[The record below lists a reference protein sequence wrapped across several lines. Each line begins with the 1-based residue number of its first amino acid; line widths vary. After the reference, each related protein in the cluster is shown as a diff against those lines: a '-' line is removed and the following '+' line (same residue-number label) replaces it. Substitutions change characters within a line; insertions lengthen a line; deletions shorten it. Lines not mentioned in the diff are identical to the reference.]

1 MDKIYQ
7 KSSPA
12 NKSLGFTLIELLVVV
27 LIIGILAAVALPQY
41 EKAVMKSRVARILP
55 WFKELKRGRDLY
67 LLDGGRS
74 LCMDLGA
81 FADAAGIGYES
92 AVFTGDNTYCNYT
105 LKISSDLSFRS
116 VNGGVYSTTFNTF
129 TEPGT
134 TNRGFFLYM
143 VLNPSSAKLLNAQPG
158 AVFCMPTGD
167 WAKKM
172 CRAITNTQEETCTY
186 GSARVACYRF
196 PNY

>member
-27 LIIGILAAVALPQY
+27 LIIGILAAVAMPQY
-41 EKAVMKSRVARILP
+41 EKAVMKSRVAKILP

-67 LLDGGRS
+67 ILDGGRNI
-74 LCMDLGA
+74 CMDLGA

-92 AVFTGDNTYCNYT
+92 AVFTGDNNACNYSLT
-105 LKISSDLSFRS
+105 ISPDLKFNS
-116 VNGGVYSTTFNTF
+116 VNGGVRYSTIFK
-129 TEPGT
+129 EPG
-134 TNRGFFLYM
+134 TNRGFFINMYLSPLVEKNSGIPVGSIY
-143 VLNPSSAKLLNAQPG
+143 
-158 AVFCMPTGD
+158 CMPTGD

-172 CRAITNTQEETCTY
+172 CRAVTNAQEETCLY
-186 GSARVACYRF
+186 GSSRAACYRF

>member
-41 EKAVMKSRVARILP
+41 EKAVMKSRVSSILP

-74 LCMDLGA
+74 ICMDLEA
-81 FADAAGIGYES
+81 FADAAGVEYES
-92 AVFTGDNTYCNYT
+92 AVFTGDNNACNYT
-105 LKISSDLSFRS
+105 LKISSDLSFNS
-116 VNGGVYSTTFNTF
+116 VGGGVRSSIFK
-129 TEPGT
+129 EPGT
-134 TNRGFFLYM
+134 SNRGFFINMYLSPLVEKNSGIPVGSIY
-143 VLNPSSAKLLNAQPG
+143 
-158 AVFCMPTGD
+158 CMPTGD

-172 CRAITNTQEETCTY
+172 CRAVTNAQEETCTY

>member
-12 NKSLGFTLIELLVVV
+12 NKSPGFTLIELLVVV

-41 EKAVMKSRVARILP
+41 EKAVMKSRVAKILP

-67 LLDGGRS
+67 ILDGGRNIC
-74 LCMDLGA
+74 LDLGA

-92 AVFTGDNTYCNYT
+92 ATFTGDNTYCNYT
-105 LKISSDLSFRS
+105 LKISSDWVFRS
-116 VNGGVYSTTFNTF
+116 VNGGVYSTTF
-129 TEPGT
+129 TEPG

-143 VLNPSSAKLLNAQPG
+143 VLNPSSAKILGADPG

-172 CRAITNTQEETCTY
+172 CRAITNTQEETCAY